1 MRLFEISLIKVPF
14 KYLNNTLE
22 SSREERVSPHTRRF
36 NCFLLF
42 YSRESAL
49 LKIMIV
55 LILTTCLLD
64 IVLIYKEKLVVDGKG
79 AVRG

>member
-1 MRLFEISLIKVPF
+1 
-14 KYLNNTLE
+14 
-22 SSREERVSPHTRRF
+22 
-36 NCFLLF
+36 
-42 YSRESAL
+42 
-49 LKIMIV
+49 MIV